1 MPIFTVGHSTHAAEA
16 FTARRFFEMLRT
28 AGVRR
33 VVDVRLYNVSQ
44 LAGFA
49 KRKDLEYFFDEI
61 GGIGYAHVP
70 ERAPTRE
77 MRRGAE
83 TGR

>member
-16 FTARRFFEMLRT
+16 FAARRFFETLRT

-33 VVDVRLYNVSQ
+33 VVDVRLDNVSQ

-49 KRKDLEYFFDEI
+49 KRKDLEYFLDEI

-70 ERAPTRE
+70 EMASTRG